1 MTIKPIFQMACIL
14 RLECNLFNGYFRCL
28 LPVETVD
35 VEVKV
40 KMMQGI
46 HMFITDHKVQSLEHK
61 APPLPLPHPEDEDIT
76 RIRG

>member
-1 MTIKPIFQMACIL
+1 MTMKLIIQRACIL
-14 RLECNLFNGYFRCL
+14 RPECNFLNGYFRCL

-46 HMFITDHKVQSLEHK
+46 HMFQRNRTSQN
-61 APPLPLPHPEDEDIT
+61 
-76 RIRG
+76 IRCNT

>member
-1 MTIKPIFQMACIL
+1 MTMKLIPTL
-14 RLECNLFNGYFRCL
+14 RPESNFLHGYFRCL

-46 HMFITDHKVQSLEHK
+46 HMFQRDTTSQIINCNPWS
-61 APPLPLPHPEDEDIT
+61 T
-76 RIRG
+76 RL